1 MFFIKNRCCLYK
13 NMTPARGPQTQ
24 VFCQLLLLIIIVTVM
39 VVVIVIVI
47 AIALKHHLVTNY

>member
-1 MFFIKNRCCLYK
+1 MFISKKLIVYIK
-13 NMTPARGPQTQ
+13 MTPARGPQTQ

-47 AIALKHHLVTNY
+47 AMELKHHLVTNY